1 MIVMQRER
9 EKEREDKSGNIV
21 LVREECRVR
30 PKQGRVGEREGERE
44 RDGGWRELAF
54 WVECGQPLIKSAGQ
68 IRQDSRPDW
77 TPGSR
82 ALARLTRGVD
92 GQREGAR
99 WRRRRRKEKVKESGA
114 LRNI

>member
-1 MIVMQRER
+1 MQCDSNAKRER
-9 EKEREDKSGNIV
+9 ERERGQEWEYSISEGGMQS
-21 LVREECRVR
+21 EAQAGE
-30 PKQGRVGEREGERE
+30 GERERERNKREGE

-68 IRQDSRPDW
+68 IRQDSGPDW

-92 GQREGAR
+92 GHREGER
-99 WRRRRRKEKVKESGA
+99 WRRKGRRIG
-114 LRNI
+114 

>member
-9 EKEREDKSGNIV
+9 EREDKSGNIV
-21 LVREECRVR
+21 LAREECRVR
-30 PKQGRVGEREGERE
+30 PKQGRVEERERNKREGE

-82 ALARLTRGVD
+82 ALARLTRGRD
-92 GQREGAR
+92 GGGEE
-99 WRRRRRKEKVKESGA
+99 EKVEESRE
-114 LRNI
+114 LENI